1 LYFCTRY
8 GTNEG
13 MSETPVRYRVTNWQ
27 EYNQSLI
34 QRGNIELWFNEEVL
48 SQWTRPAPTGERG
61 RPRVYSDLAL
71 QCLFALRL
79 FYRLPLRATQG
90 LFVSLMRL
98 LGCPLVVPNYSTLC
112 RRQASL
118 NPGLAVTPASE
129 PRYLLIDSTG
139 LKIFGESE
147 WKMRTH
153 GKGKRRT
160 WRKLHLAVDAATR
173 EIVATRLTEAGIHDA
188 QVLPELLLQV
198 AGQIRKDSA
207 DGAYDT
213 WECRY
218 EIHTREAQANIPPRE
233 NAVPT
238 WAADVPP
245 AAERDQAIEEI
256 QRAGLA
262 AWKERTDYGQ
272 RSLAET
278 TMFRVKTTFG
288 ERMKARVIQN
298 QVAEAVMKSHILNR
312 FIQQGLPRSEK
323 MYP

>member
-1 LYFCTRY
+1 
-8 GTNEG
+8 
-13 MSETPVRYRVTNWQ
+13 MSETPVRYRVSNWH
-27 EYNQSLI
+27 EYNQGLI
-34 QRGNIELWFNEEVL
+34 ERGDVELWFNESVL
-48 SQWTRPAPTGERG
+48 SQWTLPAATGRRG
-61 RPRVYSDLAL
+61 RPRIYSDLAM

-79 FYRLPLRATQG
+79 LYHLPLRATQG
-90 LFVSLMRL
+90 LFISLLRL
-98 LGCPLVVPNYSTLC
+98 LGCPLSVPNYSTLC
-112 RRQASL
+112 RRQARLS
-118 NPGLAVTPASE
+118 PGLALTGAKGS
-129 PRYLLIDSTG
+129 RHLLIDSTG

-160 WRKLHLAVDAATR
+160 WRKLHLAVDATTR
-173 EIVATRLTEAGIHDA
+173 EIVATSLTEASVHDA

-198 AGQIRKDSA
+198 EGKIRKVTA

-218 EIHTREAQANIPPRE
+218 EIHTRDAEATIPPRE
-233 NAVPT
+233 NAVVLGCE
-238 WAADVPP
+238 DVPP
-245 AAERDQAIEEI
+245 VAERDRAIADI
-256 QRAGLA
+256 QRTGLKE
-262 AWKERTDYGQ
+262 WKEQTGYGQ

-312 FIQQGLPRSEK
+312 FIQQGLPRSKKVTE
-323 MYP
+323 